1 MVKFVE
7 NELLNIKTEVN
18 DMWQLVYQQLN
29 NAYKSV
35 LEVNMEL
42 ADKVILREK
51 RVNAF
56 ELRIDSDI
64 EDFIALY
71 NPVAVDLR
79 FALAMLKINTNL
91 ERIGD
96 YADSIARFVI
106 RTDLKPENKALFAE
120 LQLEDMF
127 DMVLHMLSTTYDALQ
142 KQDIG
147 LAKSI
152 FDKDETLDILNK
164 NAIDTLAAYANEH
177 PEDIKLC
184 LEIAGIFR
192 KLERAGDHINNLA
205 EETVFYIDA
214 EVLKHH
220 KSMLRDSEKENLEN
234 DNKAES

>member
-91 ERIGD
+91 ER
-96 YADSIARFVI
+96 AHAQHHI
-106 RTDLKPENKALFAE
+106 RCFAE
-120 LQLEDMF
+120 TGHRTCKIHLRQRRNIGYLE
-127 DMVLHMLSTTYDALQ
+127 Q
-142 KQDIG
+142 KRHRYTGGIRQRTSRRYQVVSGNRRYLPQIG
-147 LAKSI
+147 
-152 FDKDETLDILNK
+152 T
-164 NAIDTLAAYANEH
+164 
-177 PEDIKLC
+177 C
-184 LEIAGIFR
+184 G
-192 KLERAGDHINNLA
+192 
-205 EETVFYIDA
+205 
-214 EVLKHH
+214 
-220 KSMLRDSEKENLEN
+220 
-234 DNKAES
+234 

>member
-1 MVKFVE
+1 
-7 NELLNIKTEVN
+7 
-18 DMWQLVYQQLN
+18 
-29 NAYKSV
+29 
-35 LEVNMEL
+35 MEL

-106 RTDLKPENKALFAE
+106 RTELKPENKALFAE

-127 DMVLHMLSTTYDALQ
+127 DMVLQHHLRRIA
-142 KQDIG
+142 
-147 LAKSI
+147 
-152 FDKDETLDILNK
+152 ETRHQPCQIYFRQRRN
-164 NAIDTLAAYANEH
+164 TGH
-177 PEDIKLC
+177 PEQEC
-184 LEIAGIFR
+184 HR
-192 KLERAGDHINNLA
+192 NLGNIRSR
-205 EETVFYIDA
+205 T
-214 EVLKHH
+214 
-220 KSMLRDSEKENLEN
+220 S
-234 DNKAES
+234 

>member
-18 DMWQLVYQQLN
+18 DMWQLVYQQLE

-35 LEVNMEL
+35 LNVDMEL

-106 RTDLKPENKALFAE
+106 RTELKPENKALFAE

-142 KQDIG
+142 KQDIS

-214 EVLKHH
+214 EVLKHR
-220 KSMLRDSEKENLEN
+220 KSMAAAASEEDGN
-234 DNKAES
+234 D

>member
-1 MVKFVE
+1 
-7 NELLNIKTEVN
+7 
-18 DMWQLVYQQLN
+18 
-29 NAYKSV
+29 
-35 LEVNMEL
+35 MEL

-106 RTDLKPENKALFAE
+106 RTELKPENKALFAE

-142 KQDIG
+142 KQDDIS

-164 NAIDTLAAYANEH
+164 NAIETLATYAHEH
-177 PEDIKLC
+177 PEEIKLC

-220 KSMLRDSEKENLEN
+220 KSMMA
-234 DNKAES
+234 AEEEANS

>member
-18 DMWQLVYQQLN
+18 DMWQLVYQQLD

-35 LEVNMEL
+35 LNVDMEL

-56 ELRIDSDI
+56 ELRIDSDV

-142 KQDIG
+142 KQDIS

-214 EVLKHH
+214 EVLKHR
-220 KSMLRDSEKENLEN
+220 KSIAAAASEEDGN
-234 DNKAES
+234 D

>member
-18 DMWQLVYQQLN
+18 DMWQLVYQQLD

-35 LEVNMEL
+35 LNVDMEL

-56 ELRIDSDI
+56 ELRIDSDV

-142 KQDIG
+142 KQDIS

-214 EVLKHH
+214 EVLKHR
-220 KSMLRDSEKENLEN
+220 KSMAATASEEDGN
-234 DNKAES
+234 D

>member
-214 EVLKHH
+214 EVLKHR
-220 KSMLRDSEKENLEN
+220 KSMSAAASEEDGN
-234 DNKAES
+234 D